1 MSARFKN
8 KVAIVTG
15 AASGIGRATALRM
28 AEEGARVFAVDLS
41 SKGLNDLVAAGDGA
55 IVAVVGDIT
64 APDLP
69 GEILRRVGAPV
80 DVLANV
86 AGVMDG
92 FLAAGEA
99 DDATWERTMSVNLT
113 APFRLMRAVL
123 PGMLTAGAGAIVN
136 VVSEA
141 GLKGGCAG
149 AAYTASK
156 HGLVGLTKNTAFLYA
171 TKGIRVNAVAPG
183 PTMTGMRPD
192 FRSAVAAERLPTL
205 IKASISGIAQPEDM
219 ASAILW
225 LASPE
230 AANVNGIVLASDN
243 GWSAA

>member
-1 MSARFKN
+1 MSARFEN
-8 KVAIVTG
+8 KIAIVTG
-15 AASGIGRATALRM
+15 AASGIGRATALRL
-28 AEEGARVFAVDLS
+28 AREGAKVFAVDLS
-41 SKGLNDLVAAGDGA
+41 ADGLNDLTNQGAGDV
-55 IVAVVGDIT
+55 VALAGDIT
-64 APDLP
+64 DPAMPQ
-69 GEILRRVGAPV
+69 EIVRQIGAPV

-86 AGVMDG
+86 AGVMDS

-99 DDATWERTMSVNLT
+99 DDETWERTMAVNLT

-123 PGMLTAGAGAIVN
+123 PGMLETGAGAIVN

-171 TKGIRVNAVAPG
+171 PKGIRVNAVAPG

-192 FRSAVAAERLPTL
+192 FRSAIAAERLPTL

-219 ASAILW
+219 ASAIIW

-230 AANVNGIVLASDN
+230 AVNVNGIVLASDN

>member
-1 MSARFKN
+1 MTARFEN
-8 KVAIVTG
+8 RVAIVTG
-15 AASGIGRATALRM
+15 AASGIGRATALRL
-28 AEEGARVFAVDLS
+28 AHEGARVFAVDLYAD
-41 SKGLNDLVAAGDGA
+41 GLKELVASAKGEIIA
-55 IVAVVGDIT
+55 LPGDIT
-64 APDLP
+64 DPIMP
-69 GEILRRVGAPV
+69 TEIVERIGAPV

-86 AGVMDG
+86 AGVMDS

-99 DDATWERTMSVNLT
+99 DDETWERTMAVNLT

-123 PGMLTAGAGAIVN
+123 PGMLATGSGAIVN

-171 TKGIRVNAVAPG
+171 PKGIRVNAVAPG

-192 FRSAVAAERLPTL
+192 FRSVIAAERLPAL
-205 IKASISGIAQPEDM
+205 IKASISGLAQPEDM
-219 ASAILW
+219 AAAITW

-230 AANVNGIVLASDN
+230 AVNVNGIVLASDN